1 MFARLAEWLVGDHPA
16 VVASVT
22 ATHGATPRKRDARM
36 LVDADRIAFSV
47 GGGAMEARVLDAAR
61 ALIRDGMEH
70 QALRV
75 ELNGREGAAGVCGGD
90 MHIALRRWQGE
101 DARCRAMQIAAQLA
115 AGERV
120 ELHGEEYGQPE
131 GESHWLQPDPRLLVL
146 GAGHCGQ
153 ALAELA
159 RHVGFETWLADD
171 RLAEWPSPE
180 LDGVVCI
187 DAGPV
192 RLRAAA
198 DTRRDLYLV
207 LLNRDYATDV
217 AALTALHGV
226 RHAFLGMMGSRKRI
240 AQVKKSLPG
249 MDDWLRELVAPVGL
263 EIGAQTPH
271 EIAISILAQLIAR
284 RATRA
289 GDQGEGAAFSSR

>member
-1 MFARLAEWLVGDHPA
+1 HE
-16 VVASVT
+16 
-22 ATHGATPRKRDARM
+22 
-36 LVDADRIAFSV
+36 
-47 GGGAMEARVLDAAR
+47 
-61 ALIRDGMEH
+61 
-70 QALRV
+70 
-75 ELNGREGAAGVCGGD
+75 
-90 MHIALRRWQGE
+90 
-101 DARCRAMQIAAQLA
+101 
-115 AGERV
+115 
-120 ELHGEEYGQPE
+120 
-131 GESHWLQPDPRLLVL
+131 
-146 GAGHCGQ
+146 
-153 ALAELA
+153 
-159 RHVGFETWLADD
+159 GFETWLADD

-263 EIGAQTPH
+263 EI
-271 EIAISILAQLIAR
+271 
-284 RATRA
+284 
-289 GDQGEGAAFSSR
+289 